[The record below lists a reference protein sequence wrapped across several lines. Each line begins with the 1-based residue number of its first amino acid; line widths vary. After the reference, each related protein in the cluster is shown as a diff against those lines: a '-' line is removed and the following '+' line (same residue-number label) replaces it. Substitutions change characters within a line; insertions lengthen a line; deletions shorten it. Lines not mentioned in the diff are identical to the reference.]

1 MQIAH
6 LGSSPGLAGAEQ
18 GRKALSNTNRSL
30 QKILE
35 RLSTAQRINRASD
48 DAAGLAISE
57 QLQSQIRG
65 FKMAEQNIN
74 DAMSALTIADGTANQ
89 SASILQRQREL
100 ALQARSDTLT
110 NDQRAVLD
118 TEYQQL
124 SQELNRIA
132 DSSQFNTQS
141 VANGEG
147 LADGDGQIQNGPASS
162 DQITMPQIDIS
173 GDSLGVNGTAIATS
187 SGAANALSALDSAL
201 SSLGGQR
208 STLGAT
214 FNRFESM
221 QTNLHVAQINTQA
234 ADSVLRDQDMAAGLA
249 ELARNQLLQESG
261 SRAFSRFQQVSAN
274 HLLGLLQ

>member
-1 MQIAH
+1 MQIPH
-6 LGSSPGLAGAEQ
+6 LGSTPGLSGAEH
-18 GRKALSNTNRSL
+18 GRRALENTNRSL

-65 FKMAEQNIN
+65 FKVAEQNIT
-74 DAMSALTIADGTANQ
+74 DAMSALNIADGTANQ
-89 SASILQRQREL
+89 SSSILQRQREL
-100 ALQARSDTLT
+100 ALQSRSDTLT
-110 NDQRAVLD
+110 NEQRAVLD

-124 SQELNRIA
+124 NQELNRIA
-132 DSSQFNTQS
+132 ESSQFNSQA

-147 LADGDGQIQNGPASS
+147 LADGSAQIQTGPNSS
-162 DQITMPQIDIS
+162 DQLSMPELDIS
-173 GDSLGVNGTAIATS
+173 GDSLGVSGTSIATS
-187 SGAANALSALDSAL
+187 ADAATALSALDSAL

-234 ADSVLRDQDMAAGLA
+234 ANSVLRDQDMAAGLA
-249 ELARNQLLQESG
+249 ELARTQLMQESG
-261 SRAFSRFQQVSAN
+261 TRAFSRFQQVSAN